1 MSKLFSAFNAATKK
15 EWIKKITTDLKGAD
29 YNEKLVSD
37 AQGIEIAPI
46 YHANDNTPIFNS
58 SFPDNYPNE
67 NNPDPFAITIGRII
81 SETCQGNVTNFSM
94 ALTDPDNPGTALASN
109 MGNIPD
115 NCYGNALSFVNETIK
130 QTNAY
135 GDVIKKASDLEIIAL
150 SKAISEVAKILNLKS
165 NKKGELP
172 THIIRFWETKFIQIK
187 PIKRGG
193 GRRYYRPEDVDLLKG
208 IKNLLYNDGYTIRG
222 VQKVIK
228 ENGSKNVLFSNNKA
242 NTKLSQKA
250 FTDSENSYISEQN
263 VHTRTGQSL
272 SDNKRKKLMDVMQNL
287 VELQSKISSK

>member
-1 MSKLFSAFNAATKK
+1 M
-15 EWIKKITTDLKGAD
+15 
-29 YNEKLVSD
+29 
-37 AQGIEIAPI
+37 
-46 YHANDNTPIFNS
+46 
-58 SFPDNYPNE
+58 
-67 NNPDPFAITIGRII
+67 
-81 SETCQGNVTNFSM
+81 
-94 ALTDPDNPGTALASN
+94 
-109 MGNIPD
+109 
-115 NCYGNALSFVNETIK
+115 
-130 QTNAY
+130 
-135 GDVIKKASDLEIIAL
+135 VIKSPEAFRT
-150 SKAISEVAKILNLKS
+150 ISEVSKDLS
-165 NKKGELP
+165 LP
-172 THIIRFWETKFIQIK
+172 QHVLRFWETKFAQIK

-250 FTDSENSYISEQN
+250 FTDSENSYIAEQN
-263 VHTRTGQSL
+263 VHTRTVQSL